1 MTAAWMMYLLFVG
14 ALIALAAKVL
24 ATAMRTIGRP
34 TRWIWA
40 GALASVPV
48 LALAA
53 PRQAVDRVQL
63 APAVASRVAV
73 AAVIDHAPVDPLTRL
88 RGSYEIL
95 GDRAT
100 AVMSSLAERVPRPVV
115 ITLVAVWVV
124 GSAMLLILFVTV
136 NVRIARARRRWPLS
150 NACGTAV
157 RVAPS
162 SGPAVLG
169 LLRAEIVVPRSLLER
184 SAEEQRLILA
194 HEREH
199 VRARDHLL
207 LAGAWLVA
215 IALPWHPTVWALIN
229 RLRLAIELDCDAR
242 VLRAGESA
250 KTYGAL
256 LIDVAAHHGGIRIGA
271 LALADGPS
279 HLERRILAMN
289 APRKRH
295 ALAYGALLSGLG
307 GLLVLA
313 ACEAKVPT
321 SAEIVQMDVAKA
333 EKSAAE
339 AGFMRT
345 PDNNRT
351 DFFLNGVP
359 VSAERARAIE
369 AKDIG
374 SIEIVKSEL
383 PTGRDTIFVTTPDR
397 MPRPVPDAAEAGR
410 ARSPGEYAVL
420 QKKVD
425 EASHEKLVAHV
436 EAERGV
442 ERMRTASAT
451 QRSKIPAPPL
461 PMRMKLRD
469 GGAEPVV
476 LIDGKPAS
484 EEQLSKVDQKDIAS
498 IAVYKANARLQ
509 LSSDGKGDFNVTS
522 GPSANQLTA
531 LTKQDITSSYNK
543 KVAAGAPIVSV
554 TTKMGRAAAKP

>member
-1 MTAAWMMYLLFVG
+1 MTAAWMMYLLLVG
-14 ALIALAAKVL
+14 VLMTLAARVL
-24 ATAMRTIGRP
+24 AAAMRTVGWP

-40 GALASVPV
+40 GALAGV
-48 LALAA
+48 LGLGLVA
-53 PRQAVDRVQL
+53 PRAEVYQRQSAPLAMTRATV
-63 APAVASRVAV
+63 APAAVSAS
-73 AAVIDHAPVDPLTRL
+73 VDPLTRL
-88 RGSYEIL
+88 REAYRVVGA
-95 GDRAT
+95 GAT
-100 AVMSSLAERVPRPVV
+100 ATLSSLAQRVPRPLA
-115 ITLVAVWVV
+115 IGFTAVWAV
-124 GSAMLLILFVTV
+124 GSAMLLALFVAV
-136 NVRIARARRRWPLS
+136 NMRLARARRRWPAS
-150 NACGTAV
+150 QAHGTAV
-157 RVAPS
+157 RVAPN

-184 SAEEQRLILA
+184 SAEEQRLILM

-199 VRARDHLL
+199 LRAHDHLL

-215 IALPWHPTVWALIN
+215 IALPWHPAVWALIN

-242 VLRAGESA
+242 VLRAGESP
-250 KTYGAL
+250 KSYGAL

-295 ALAYGALLSGLG
+295 ALAYGALLSSLG
-307 GLLVLA
+307 ALLVLA

-321 SAEIVQMDVAKA
+321 SAEIAQMDVVSAQ
-333 EKSAAE
+333 KSAAE

-374 SIEIVKSEL
+374 SIEIVRSEL
-383 PTGRDTIFVTTPDR
+383 PTGRDTIFVTSTDR
-397 MPRPVPDAAEAGR
+397 MPRPVPDSLEASHAFGGKEFAMVR
-410 ARSPGEYAVL
+410 
-420 QKKVD
+420 KKVS

-436 EAERGV
+436 EAERAA
-442 ERMRTASAT
+442 ERMRTVSDV
-451 QRSKIPAPPL
+451 QQSRIPAPPS

-469 GGAEPVV
+469 GETAPVI
-476 LIDGKPAS
+476 LIDGKQATES
-484 EEQLSKVDQKDIAS
+484 QLAALDEKSIAS
-498 IAVYKANARLQ
+498 LAIYKQGERLH
-509 LSSDGKGDFNVTS
+509 LSRDEKKDFEVTS
-522 GPSANQLTA
+522 GPMGTPVPDGRA
-531 LTKQDITSSYNK
+531 
-543 KVAAGAPIVSV
+543 VVSV
-554 TTKMGRAAAKP
+554 TTKMEKAKAKP

>member
-1 MTAAWMMYLLFVG
+1 MTAAWMMYLLLVG
-14 ALIALAAKVL
+14 ALIALAAQVL

-48 LALAA
+48 LALFA
-53 PRQAVDRVQL
+53 PRQVAERGQL
-63 APAVASRVAV
+63 APAVPTGVAV
-73 AAVIDHAPVDPLTRL
+73 AAAVDHAPVDPLTRL
-88 RGSYEIL
+88 RGTYEIV

-100 AVMSSLAERVPRPVV
+100 AALSSLAQRVPRSLV
-115 ITLVAVWVV
+115 ITLAAAWAIA
-124 GSAMLLILFVTV
+124 STMLLALFVAV
-136 NVRIARARRRWPLS
+136 NVRIARARRRWPAS
-150 NACGTAV
+150 QACGTTV
-157 RVAPS
+157 RVAPN

-184 SAEEQRLILA
+184 NAEEQRLILA

-199 VRARDHLL
+199 LHARDHLL

-215 IALPWHPTVWALIN
+215 IALPWHPAVWALLN

-242 VLRAGESA
+242 VLRAGESP
-250 KTYGAL
+250 KSYGAL

-295 ALAYGALLSGLG
+295 ALTYGALLSGVG

-321 SAEIVQMDVAKA
+321 SAEIAQMDVASA
-333 EKSAAE
+333 QKSAAE
-339 AGFMRT
+339 VGFMRT
-345 PDNNRT
+345 PDNDRT
-351 DFFLNGVP
+351 DFFLNGVL

-383 PTGRDTIFVTTPDR
+383 PTGRDTIFVTSTDR
-397 MPRPVPDAAEAGR
+397 MPRPAPDPLEANR
-410 ARSPGEYAVL
+410 KLAPGEYAVL

-425 EASHEKLVAHV
+425 EASHEKLVQHV
-436 EAERGV
+436 EAERAT
-442 ERMRTASAT
+442 ERMRTASGA
-451 QRSKIPAPPL
+451 QQSKTPAPPL
-461 PMRMKLRD
+461 PMRMKTRS
-469 GGAEPVV
+469 GEAPPVIF
-476 LIDGKPAS
+476 IDGKRAS
-484 EEQLSKVDQKDIAS
+484 EEQLGALDQQSIAS
-498 IAVYKANARLQ
+498 IAIYKGKEGLN
-509 LSSDGKGDFNVTS
+509 LSRDEKRDFRVTS
-522 GPSANQLTA
+522 
-531 LTKQDITSSYNK
+531 DSSG
-543 KVAAGAPIVSV
+543 VAKPADGRAVVSV
-554 TTKMGRAAAKP
+554 TTKMAKAKTKP